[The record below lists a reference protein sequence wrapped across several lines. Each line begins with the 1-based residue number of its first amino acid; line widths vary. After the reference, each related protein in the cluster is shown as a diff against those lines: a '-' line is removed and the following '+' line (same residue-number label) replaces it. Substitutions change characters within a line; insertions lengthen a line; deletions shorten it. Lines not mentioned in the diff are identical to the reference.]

1 MMQTQPYHSMP
12 YKLFTYTEPF
22 TLECGQQLPGYHLS
36 YTTYGAL
43 NKTRSNIVWIFHALT
58 ANSEA
63 AVWWPGLIGQGKLFD
78 PLKYYIICVNMP
90 GSCYG
95 SIGPLD
101 KDPVTNTPYHKDFPF
116 FTIKDMVRAYP
127 PLKDFLG
134 IEKIFIG
141 IGASM
146 GGQQL
151 LEWAVEEPGLFTF
164 IIPIATNAVHSAWGR
179 AFNASQRFCI
189 AGDVTWKTPDALA
202 GTEGM
207 KIARGVALLSYRHY
221 DSYKLSQDDTDAA
234 LLQHYNS
241 ESYQRYQG
249 EKLAN
254 RFNAISY
261 YTLTQSMDSH
271 NVGRNRG
278 SIAQALQRITAS
290 AIVIGIRSDILF
302 PTAEQQFLADH
313 IPGATLSLI
322 DSIYGHDGF
331 LLEFGSI
338 ETLIAS
344 FIEQKN
350 EVRKDY
356 VIDSAN
362 G

>member
-1 MMQTQPYHSMP
+1 M
-12 YKLFTYTEPF
+12 
-22 TLECGQQLPGYHLS
+22 ECGRQLPGYHLS

-43 NKTRSNIVWIFHALT
+43 NILRSNVVWIFHALT

-63 AVWWPGLIGQGKLFD
+63 AVWWPGLIGPGKLFD
-78 PLKYYIICVNMP
+78 PIKYFIVCVNIP

-101 KDPVTNTPYHKDFPF
+101 KNPVNDKPYYKDFPF
-116 FTIKDMVRAYP
+116 FTIRDMVRAYQ
-127 PLKDFLG
+127 PLKKFLG

-151 LEWAVEEPGLFTF
+151 LEWSIEEPRLFTF
-164 IIPIATNAVHSAWGR
+164 IIPIATNAVHSAWGK

-189 AGDVTWKTPDALA
+189 EGDITWKEPDALA
-202 GTEGM
+202 GMEGM
-207 KIARGVALLSYRHY
+207 KIARGIALLSYRHY
-221 DSYKLSQDDTDAA
+221 DSYKLSQDDNNPA

-261 YTLTQSMDSH
+261 YKLTQSMDSH
-271 NVGRNRG
+271 NVGRNRE
-278 SIAQALQRITAS
+278 SIIHALQQIIART
-290 AIVIGIRSDILF
+290 IVIGIRSDILF

-313 IPGATLSLI
+313 IPGATLALI

-338 ETLIAS
+338 QTLIAS
-344 FIEQKN
+344 FLRQTNDVVKERTFN
-350 EVRKDY
+350 NAVE
-356 VIDSAN
+356 
-362 G
+362 